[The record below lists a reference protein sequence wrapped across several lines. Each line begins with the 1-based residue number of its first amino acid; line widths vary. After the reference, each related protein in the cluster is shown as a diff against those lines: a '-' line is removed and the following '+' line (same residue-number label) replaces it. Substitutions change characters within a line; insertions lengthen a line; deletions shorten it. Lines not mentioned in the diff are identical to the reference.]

1 MKKYVIIVAGGSG
14 SRMGAE
20 IPKQFLLLRGIPILF
35 HTIYCFDTFEEDLSI
50 IVTIPEEQFDLF
62 FELKEKYQLNV
73 NIQLVKGGKSRYHSV
88 SNAIKTIKE
97 KDVVVAIHDGVR
109 PFIKHKTIKESYATA
124 IKHGTAITSV
134 SLKDSI
140 RKKKGSESISVSRD
154 DYLLVQTP
162 QTFVLDK
169 VIKGY
174 GMEKEG
180 NFTDDASVAESLGE
194 KICLING
201 DYFNIKIT
209 TPEDLIIA
217 DSIAE
222 QWTC

>member
-1 MKKYVIIVAGGSG
+1 LKKYVIIVAGGSG

-20 IPKQFLLLRGIPILF
+20 IPKQFLVLRGIPILF

-50 IVTIPEEQFDLF
+50 IVTIPEDQFDLF

-73 NIQLVKGGKSRYHSV
+73 DIVLVKGGKSRYHSV
-88 SNAIKTIKE
+88 SNAIQAITE
-97 KDVVVAIHDGVR
+97 KNVVVAIHDGVR
-109 PFIKHKTIKESYATA
+109 PFIKHKTIKESFETA
-124 IKHGTAITSV
+124 LKYGSAVTSV

-140 RKKKGSESISVSRD
+140 RKKENKESISVNRD
-154 DYLLVQTP
+154 NYVLVQTP
-162 QTFVLDK
+162 QTFLLEK

-174 GMEKEG
+174 GMKDEG
-180 NFTDDASVAESLGE
+180 SITDDASVAESLGE
-194 KICLING
+194 KINLITG

-217 DSIAE
+217 ESIAE